1 MAEIFNRKPA
11 SDNNRR
17 ESQIKQNLTSD
28 NFRNDSVAKK
38 NQQSYEQE
46 TFGINSPD
54 HEARIE

>member
-28 NFRNDSVAKK
+28 NFRNVSVSKK

-54 HEARIE
+54 H